1 MAEIIF
7 LVSSFIITVV
17 SYAWSNYG
25 FISLIS
31 TTKPIFNKLHDFRGF
46 MLYNRHVFEIFF
58 VITIL
63 LLFIIQIY
71 FLFTKRKNIHIKIII
86 LGLMILFF
94 AYPFLSTD
102 IFSYLFSAKIL
113 YVYHQNPYKIIPEL
127 FRNRDIWLSFTLWT
141 HRRYVY
147 GPIYLAISTIPFIV
161 FTAKKFLFILY
172 STKIISGIIFILTG
186 IIITKLTKNTKKAL
200 FLWFVNP
207 LLIIELL
214 INSHN
219 DVFMIFLFLLSI
231 WLWDSKKKLLGI
243 ISFILSVLT
252 KYVSLP
258 FGILFFLKKQRRSII
273 LTSILILFL
282 LLLGLR
288 YPTSQAWYYTWIY
301 FLLPFT
307 KLKKR
312 SLLVLFL
319 FQTVLLL
326 DKYYLFISS
335 GNWKSINL
343 PVIQFLAIATPIVIL
358 IIEKKKIYK
367 LFTFATNRF
376 RH

>member
-1 MAEIIF
+1 
-7 LVSSFIITVV
+7 
-17 SYAWSNYG
+17 
-25 FISLIS
+25 
-31 TTKPIFNKLHDFRGF
+31 
-46 MLYNRHVFEIFF
+46 
-58 VITIL
+58 
-63 LLFIIQIY
+63 
-71 FLFTKRKNIHIKIII
+71 
-86 LGLMILFF
+86 
-94 AYPFLSTD
+94 
-102 IFSYLFSAKIL
+102 
-113 YVYHQNPYKIIPEL
+113 
-127 FRNRDIWLSFTLWT
+127 
-141 HRRYVY
+141 
-147 GPIYLAISTIPFIV
+147 
-161 FTAKKFLFILY
+161 
-172 STKIISGIIFILTG
+172 
-186 IIITKLTKNTKKAL
+186 
-200 FLWFVNP
+200 
-207 LLIIELL
+207 
-214 INSHN
+214 
-219 DVFMIFLFLLSI
+219 MIFLFLLSI

-343 PVIQFLAIATPIVIL
+343 PAIQFLAIATPIVIL